1 MPFLESHKGF
11 SFHLFLIKIS
21 RFQVKPSHEPTNQ
34 PTNQPIY
41 LPTSAPA
48 SGCAHVQLVFGGLRK
63 ETEKKSWPFKTIT
76 IISLSLMWSSAKV
89 TAEGTA
95 VSAQWY
101 RPHWQLASRL
111 VAQTHYLQNKSL
123 TFQCTLQYRS
133 NVANALVAQ
142 IVRPSSCLFFFICR
156 AIVRVLYIC
165 KIPRH
170 IQNIITTKKN
180 MCTCVFNYWKKTLE
194 QDIENLS

>member
-34 PTNQPIY
+34 PTY
-41 LPTSAPA
+41 LPTNFSP
-48 SGCAHVQLVFGGLRK
+48 SLWLCTCATCVWGF
-63 ETEKKSWPFKTIT
+63 EKRNREEKSWPFKTIT

-156 AIVRVLYIC
+156 AMVRVLYIC

-170 IQNIITTKKN
+170 IQNIITTKKT
-180 MCTCVFNYWKKTLE
+180 MCTCVFNYWKKLWNKT
-194 QDIENLS
+194 

>member
-1 MPFLESHKGF
+1 
-11 SFHLFLIKIS
+11 
-21 RFQVKPSHEPTNQ
+21 
-34 PTNQPIY
+34 
-41 LPTSAPA
+41 
-48 SGCAHVQLVFGGLRK
+48 
-63 ETEKKSWPFKTIT
+63 
-76 IISLSLMWSSAKV
+76 MWSSAKV

-101 RPHWQLASRL
+101 RSHWQLPSRL

-142 IVRPSSCLFFFICR
+142 IVRPSACLFFFICR

-180 MCTCVFNYWKKTLE
+180 HVYMCFQLLKKNSGTRHRKPFIIEWIYKRTTNFIHLYMRSVCFKWKL
-194 QDIENLS
+194 NLSDTLSPNKSRVV